1 MAEKTPPAA
10 SKPAQRRPAP
20 AEPPEAL
27 FAAPGY
33 QVRRLY
39 QAYLAAWTRSVDATL
54 TGPQFAV
61 LTAVDAAPGHD
72 QSAMASAVAL
82 DTSTMADVAR
92 RLEGRG
98 LLVRRT
104 AADDG
109 RRKLLYLTEDGVRV
123 LRGAEDRV
131 EALNK
136 RLFAYHSDDE
146 RERLIRELTAL
157 ADHWEGLSAEA

>member
-1 MAEKTPPAA
+1 MADQRADTTPSAESVPAIP
-10 SKPAQRRPAP
+10 K
-20 AEPPEAL
+20 AL
-27 FAAPGY
+27 TAAPGY

-39 QAYLAAWTRSVDATL
+39 QAYLAVWVRAVDATL

-72 QSAMASAVAL
+72 QRSMASAVAL

-92 RLEGRG
+92 RLENRG

-109 RRKLLYLTEDGVRV
+109 RRKLLYLTEEGERT
-123 LRGAEDRV
+123 LRAAHERAR
-131 EALNK
+131 AL
-136 RLFAYHSDDE
+136 DE
-146 RERLIRELTAL
+146 RLLAPYGAGQRADLMDLLTSM
-157 ADHWEGLSAEA
+157 ADHWEGLAEES

>member
-1 MAEKTPPAA
+1 MVDASASESSPVIPAA
-10 SKPAQRRPAP
+10 
-20 AEPPEAL
+20 L
-27 FAAPGY
+27 TTAPGY

-39 QAYLAAWTRSVDATL
+39 QAYLAAWVRAVDPTL

-72 QSAMASAVAL
+72 QRSMASAVAL

-92 RLEGRG
+92 RLESRG

-109 RRKLLYLTEDGVRV
+109 RRKLLYLTEEGTKTLHDANR
-123 LRGAEDRV
+123 RA
-131 EALNK
+131 
-136 RLFAYHSDDE
+136 RLLDQ
-146 RERLIRELTAL
+146 RLLSPYDPAQQNEFMHLLTSL
-157 ADHWEGLSAEA
+157 ADHWEALARES